1 MKKQLATHA
10 RLDEDPLSS
19 TTGGDR
25 LRGIS
30 AGGGPRPSSN
40 GTTPFML
47 RRKDQQQQGYQ
58 TATNFNPDE
67 KSRISELTRQVEENN
82 QQILM
87 QKLEIR
93 QLKDQIIRLLD
104 GVHGAGSTGNAM
116 NSMNQ

>member
-1 MKKQLATHA
+1 
-10 RLDEDPLSS
+10 
-19 TTGGDR
+19 
-25 LRGIS
+25 
-30 AGGGPRPSSN
+30 
-40 GTTPFML
+40 ML

-93 QLKDQIIRLLD
+93 
-104 GVHGAGSTGNAM
+104 
-116 NSMNQ
+116 